1 MCLQC
6 GIYYPSIRALK
17 QHQQGAACVYD
28 NNDDKGD
35 SGLEADIIEEKEARA
50 NEDTV
55 PIISIFELLQNPA
68 FTELDGNNNVTL

>member
-1 MCLQC
+1 M
-6 GIYYPSIRALK
+6 
-17 QHQQGAACVYD
+17 
-28 NNDDKGD
+28 
-35 SGLEADIIEEKEARA
+35 EADVIDEKEARA